1 MIGCITALS
10 ALPAYGQDVTI
21 SPSSGQLIAGLTYTG
36 EVGFEQGWSSLWRH
50 NQLPLTLHVSDKKD
64 LTSSGVLKD
73 PAGNISLDKS
83 QNLYIVDGG
92 ESVSTLMC
100 LSLPKGFRFTR
111 YRIVLLNNINGK
123 TINSAKH
130 TSMSKQLYETG
141 STFDYENPLA
151 ATASMGSTNETK
163 DYVIE
168 RTSKTASDMTNNL
181 YFYFWH
187 EKNGFYG
194 ATIKSIELYF
204 TAESEFQAEGVPGAP
219 DEIISDGV
227 NMVGSEFTTGKLD
240 LGLIQPNTKSGVT
253 YYSYDYK
260 NVIDLTAQNWLYQEN
275 AVTAG
280 KLPATAGSG
289 NIQVLRNDG
298 QLYYALGNGTYYI
311 ETPTETKN
319 QNGKTIPLG
328 YRITGAE
335 IKAHYGTQA
344 NASPIT
350 YDGKTGTIS
359 YTTGYLLL
367 QTTYYLQT
375 NGYWKT
381 SPETEWTLT
390 KTGKLQSGNYY
401 LSVQTSGSG
410 NKVQYIINGTRDI
423 NQASTFT
430 VNDGRVMWGDN
441 YLSMYDKNS
450 RARFYSD
457 DDKAATWTAHQA
469 SVTNPAFTPSDFKL
483 DLYGTNKDNVEAMAN
498 VSSSNKDANLSV
510 QKSGTE
516 YIANGTT
523 DINEANGFTLSD
535 DGHVMYGELTLSITS
550 NDSARF
556 MKDDGSYNNFASWN
570 VINSYTTNP
579 AFTPSDFKLELY
591 GTKKD
596 NVEERANVSSS
607 NTNATL
613 SVSGLN
619 NDAVKFTISGLADG
633 TKALI
638 TYNLTMEQLNPF
650 INTLDIVCH
659 SKKMAGQT
667 ITQQFTSNDFQVAGG
682 AFHFYVPAAF
692 ADANNNCTFTFEN
705 LTSKYMDSTY
715 GHGTNGNSRN
725 YFVKS
730 AYYNKYGDGMQYTA
744 TGDENASTKVS
755 TAWCANQPFKYN
767 NAHELA
773 NDNVSATATTL
784 EEYPY
789 SEARY
794 TASDGSGT
802 ITGEKGTFTDN
813 IELQVNSGSKDC
825 YLTTGDETRY
835 NIAPTTAMEHRYYA
849 FYLMKIDLDVQE
861 YDAYCRMT
869 KLYDATCY
877 EGDLEKPMYGGTFEA
892 YEKGHAGDKQ
902 YQISSDLAFLSVSM
916 MVDALKAAETQY
928 GFTADQVLYL
938 DYTNLYSVLVESKEN
953 MADMKGKL
961 NPNCLIFFPQRTVY
975 NEDNYVSKTQS
986 GDYRACKNIIITDKQ
1001 PFYSPYKI
1009 TVPAENYA
1017 AYTRKIE
1024 LANYNKTALA
1034 TLVLPFSIEVS
1045 EGVHVNNNSRI
1056 SLYQMQTNEGLTV
1069 EKEEGN
1075 TGKDFWA
1082 KATFSP
1088 IAVSRTVPNMPY
1100 MVQVEKFS
1108 DAEDVNFEILQYGSD
1123 VEATVSG
1130 EETEAGCFMNK
1141 DYTFQGPK
1149 STGTIDNATHAFTL
1163 YGSYSGK
1170 KLIKDGGWFYFANS
1184 KFYNSKNLKGQYLYS
1199 YPFRA
1204 YFGHETSNGNG
1215 AKVMRGFSLSFGDDA
1230 TTDIADLT
1238 TAADDTGLTLSTR
1251 HGQLTVTASSETTL
1265 TVVSAAGVTMCRT
1278 TLGAG
1283 ETKTV
1288 SLATG
1293 LYIVNGKKVVVP

>member
-1 MIGCITALS
+1 MKHLFSNTKRSRLRSALILLIGCITALS

-21 SPSSGQLIAGLTYTG
+21 SPSSGHLIAGLTYTG

-123 TINSAKH
+123 TINSASH
-130 TSMSKQLYETG
+130 ASMSKRLYETG

-168 RTSKTASDMTNNL
+168 RTSKIASDMTNNL

-204 TAESEFQAEGVPGAP
+204 TAEAEFQAEGVPGAP

-240 LGLIQPNTKSGVT
+240 LGVIQPNTKGSST
-253 YYSYDYK
+253 YYSYNYE
-260 NVIDLTAQNWLYQEN
+260 NVIDLTAKNWLYQED
-275 AVTAG
+275 AVSGG
-280 KLPATAGSG
+280 KLPETAGSG
-289 NIQVLRNDG
+289 KIQVLQNG
-298 QLYYALGNGTYYI
+298 NQLYYALGNGTYYI

-319 QNGKTIPLG
+319 QNGKSIPLG
-328 YRITGAE
+328 YRITGAK
-335 IKAHYGTQA
+335 INAHYGTA
-344 NASPIT
+344 AGSSIVSF
-350 YDGKTGTIS
+350 DSKTGTIS
-359 YTTGYLLL
+359 YTTSGLWG
-367 QTTYYLQT
+367 TTNYYLQT
-375 NGYWKT
+375 DGTWGN
-381 SPETEWTLT
+381 SPVQWTHT

-401 LSVQTSGSG
+401 LTVQKYTSNGRTS
-410 NKVQYIINGTRDI
+410 YIANGTTNKDEASAFTI
-423 NQASTFT
+423 SNNQ
-430 VNDGRVMWGDN
+430 VKYGDL
-441 YLSMYDKNS
+441 YLSRYSND

-457 DDKAATWTAHQA
+457 NDYAATWTANTG
-469 SVTNPAFTPSDFKL
+469 SVTNPAYTPSDFTL
-483 DLYGTNKDNVEAMAN
+483 SLYGTNGKDIQEMAK
-498 VSSSNKDANLSV
+498 VSNNDKD
-510 QKSGTE
+510 
-516 YIANGTT
+516 
-523 DINEANGFTLSD
+523 
-535 DGHVMYGELTLSITS
+535 LTLEV
-550 NDSARF
+550 D
-556 MKDDGSYNNFASWN
+556 
-570 VINSYTTNP
+570 
-579 AFTPSDFKLELY
+579 
-591 GTKKD
+591 
-596 NVEERANVSSS
+596 
-607 NTNATL
+607 
-613 SVSGLN
+613 GLN
-619 NDAVKFTISGLADG
+619 NDAVKFTISGLKEG

-659 SKKMAGQT
+659 SKKMDGQT

-682 AFHFYVPAAF
+682 AFHFYVPTAF
-692 ADANNNCTFTFEN
+692 ADESNKCTFTFEN

-715 GHGTNGNSRN
+715 GHGTNGNGRN

-730 AYYNKYGDGMQYTA
+730 EYYNTFGDGEQYKA
-744 TGDENASTKVS
+744 KGDEKASTKVS
-755 TAWCANQPFKYN
+755 TSWCADQPFKYN

-773 NDNVSATATTL
+773 NDNVSATAATL

-802 ITGEKGTFTDN
+802 ITGKQGTFTDN
-813 IELQVNSGSKDC
+813 IELAVSDPAKDC

-849 FYLMKIDLDVQE
+849 FYLMEIDLDVKE

-877 EGDLEKPMYGGTFEA
+877 EGDKEKPMYGGTFEA
-892 YEKGHAGDKQ
+892 YEKGYAGKTGH
-902 YQISSDLAFLSVSM
+902 QIPSNQAFLSVSM
-916 MVDALKAAETQY
+916 MVDALKAAEKQY
-928 GFTADQVLYL
+928 DFTADQVLYL

-953 MADMKGKL
+953 MAEMKAKL

-1017 AYTRKIE
+1017 AYSRKVTNPMNGK
-1024 LANYNKTALA
+1024 ATLA
-1034 TLVLPFSIEVS
+1034 TLVLPFSIELS
-1045 EGVHVNNNSRI
+1045 NSVHRNDNS
-1056 SLYQMQTNEGLTV
+1056 SFTLYQMKSDNCLSADSETGGEATNYW
-1069 EKEEGN
+1069 
-1075 TGKDFWA
+1075 GKAYFV
-1082 KATFSP
+1082 P
-1088 IAVSRTVPNMPY
+1088 VSISTSVPNTPY
-1100 MVQVEKFS
+1100 MVKVEPQPS
-1108 DAEDVNFEILQYGSD
+1108 DEGDTSFEILQYGSD
-1123 VEATVSG
+1123 IYATPNDMQ
-1130 EETEAGCFMNK
+1130 E
-1141 DYTFQGPK
+1141 DYTFVGETAK
-1149 STGTIDNATHAFTL
+1149 GTIGNSPYTFTN

-1170 KLIKDGGWFYFANS
+1170 KLAKNTGWFYFAQN
-1184 KFYNSKNLKGQYLYS
+1184 KFYNSKNLSKKYDNVYV

-1204 YFGHETSNGNG
+1204 YFSYTNGGSAKDMDGFEVSFDEPTSIGFTPTVSDNGLNIKGGHG
-1215 AKVMRGFSLSFGDDA
+1215 R
-1230 TTDIADLT
+1230 
-1238 TAADDTGLTLSTR
+1238 LTLY
-1251 HGQLTVTASSETTL
+1251 ASSETPVSIASATGVLVWRATVEPNQPQTVTL
-1265 TVVSAAGVTMCRT
+1265 PS
-1278 TLGAG
+1278 
-1283 ETKTV
+1283 
-1288 SLATG
+1288 G
-1293 LYIVNGKKVVVP
+1293 LYIVNGKKVIIR